1 MKSQKINTSFSL
13 KLYTFEVLSAELY
26 CDSLLTAGHLQL
38 GHLQL
43 GHLHFNTFTHL
54 PFFLTVTTFL
64 HLVQFLQALQPLLL
78 QVLQFLQALHVV
90 LVQVLPSQVL
100 GEVAAFGQ
108 AAAAVIAI
116 TKKTSIK
123 ILTAL
128 TIVFC
133 IIFPP
138 FSST

>member
-1 MKSQKINTSFSL
+1 M
-13 KLYTFEVLSAELY
+13 
-26 CDSLLTAGHLQL
+26 AGHLQL

-64 HLVQFLQALQPLLL
+64 HLVQLLQALQPFVLQLL
-78 QVLQFLQALHVV
+78 QLLQALHVA

-100 GEVAAFGQ
+100 GEVVAFGQ

-123 ILTAL
+123 MLTAL

-138 FSST
+138 FSSTSPIQLLRPKILVKIENTRNKNSLVTH